1 MNPLSL
7 SSTIMDSITSNIVT
21 SHPSVGTGAN
31 DSAGIGIGPVTGALN
46 NTSTNTTMEENI
58 RCFVC
63 GYGGC
68 DIRISPNGLS
78 VHARCIPLVAGNI
91 NHPRCVGPINGL
103 TLYPM
108 NFQEIDTAAS
118 QQQQTG
124 KRGKKR
130 KNPSSLDTSSHSFD
144 PGDFECRTGRW
155 TAEEMAF
162 CDKLIEKFKAGEL
175 PLTDGTKLN
184 DFLAS
189 MLKSKQSRLT
199 KKMKNANLSGKTFKR
214 THGYIASDE
223 SCREFSE
230 FEDAFF
236 RSIVDPQE
244 RAEIRFHVQKEWRE
258 MFSQYCVA
266 MGQSLDVDAWL
277 NSVEEMEKRES
288 KAKDAARMARRKVMM
303 GIALYQDTQNPDQ
316 GVHIDKSNDQNRG
329 ITGLDSMMNAEFE
342 KDEVLALLSDKSFMG
357 GNQKMSSSSSS
368 AAYGGNKMRE
378 LSNDKHCW
386 HYASPFLGKI
396 ISYIQRHGCPF
407 EHVDAWVPSYVPD
420 SSASEG
426 SGTNNNNNKST
437 CRLCFAGSATAE
449 IQSPQDVIG
458 TSTTGAAQPLSQEE
472 LFNLLSFG
480 EYSQKFSFN
489 VGCGLPGRVYESGI
503 PAWEQSVHN
512 APHRHFERCGGAIQ
526 WGIKTVVGIPVPSP
540 TVGRIV
546 VVVYSKH
553 DRNKDQGLVGRLY
566 EEFKKLVPSPKWKLV
581 VDIGKPIEPA
591 EVQIASSN
599 GETSNLNGTVASN
612 RDASHPKDTLIDE
625 VVALLGEQMPHDP
638 SNPFASYLPNFMS
651 LRLMLL
657 KPTRSPE
664 DQEIVRTL
672 LSSYS
677 SYVSS
682 GRHRSDI
689 AVMIARD
696 FIFLKQNLDGDTN
709 NNSNVGGNSVAGN
722 MGVGIGVNG
731 ESNGNMNLMGP
742 PAPNMNPAMNGQV
755 MNGNPMH
762 QPPPAQHASNSV
774 YHPSPILNHQPNEQV
789 PTAAPAPNQFHARQS
804 PTIPNHQNTDQSIV
818 LPSLMG
824 LSTLSTTEPNN
835 ASTNNGGLPQNPTP
849 PPL

>member
-1 MNPLSL
+1 
-7 SSTIMDSITSNIVT
+7 
-21 SHPSVGTGAN
+21 
-31 DSAGIGIGPVTGALN
+31 
-46 NTSTNTTMEENI
+46 
-58 RCFVC
+58 
-63 GYGGC
+63 
-68 DIRISPNGLS
+68 
-78 VHARCIPLVAGNI
+78 
-91 NHPRCVGPINGL
+91 
-103 TLYPM
+103 M
-108 NFQEIDTAAS
+108 NFHEIDTAAS
-118 QQQQTG
+118 QQQQSG

-130 KNPSSLDTSSHSFD
+130 KNPSGMENSSFD

-175 PLTDGTKLN
+175 PLTDGVKLN

-214 THGYIASDE
+214 THGYIPNDE

-236 RSIVDPQE
+236 RSIMDPQE

-266 MGQSLDVDAWL
+266 LGQSLDVDAWL

-316 GVHIDKSNDQNRG
+316 GVHIDKSSDQKG
-329 ITGLDSMMNAEFE
+329 GYTALDSMMNAEFE
-342 KDEVLALLSDKSFMG
+342 KDEVLALLSDKSFLG
-357 GNQKMSSSSSS
+357 GNQKMPSITSSSS
-368 AAYGGNKMRE
+368 AQGGKIRE
-378 LSNDKHCW
+378 VSNDKHCW

-396 ISYIQRHGCPF
+396 ISYIQRLGCPF

-426 SGTNNNNNKST
+426 SGTNPNSQSNT

-449 IQSPQDVIG
+449 IQAPADYSGNQPG
-458 TSTTGAAQPLSQEE
+458 PPQPLSQEE

-553 DRNKDQGLVGRLY
+553 DRNKDQSLVGRLY
-566 EEFKKLVPSPKWKLV
+566 EEFKKVRK
-581 VDIGKPIEPA
+581 I
-591 EVQIASSN
+591 
-599 GETSNLNGTVASN
+599 
-612 RDASHPKDTLIDE
+612 RLI
-625 VVALLGEQMPHDP
+625 
-638 SNPFASYLPNFMS
+638 
-651 LRLMLL
+651 RL
-657 KPTRSPE
+657 T
-664 DQEIVRTL
+664 
-672 LSSYS
+672 
-677 SYVSS
+677 YVW
-682 GRHRSDI
+682 
-689 AVMIARD
+689 
-696 FIFLKQNLDGDTN
+696 
-709 NNSNVGGNSVAGN
+709 
-722 MGVGIGVNG
+722 
-731 ESNGNMNLMGP
+731 
-742 PAPNMNPAMNGQV
+742 
-755 MNGNPMH
+755 
-762 QPPPAQHASNSV
+762 
-774 YHPSPILNHQPNEQV
+774 
-789 PTAAPAPNQFHARQS
+789 
-804 PTIPNHQNTDQSIV
+804 
-818 LPSLMG
+818 
-824 LSTLSTTEPNN
+824 
-835 ASTNNGGLPQNPTP
+835 
-849 PPL
+849 